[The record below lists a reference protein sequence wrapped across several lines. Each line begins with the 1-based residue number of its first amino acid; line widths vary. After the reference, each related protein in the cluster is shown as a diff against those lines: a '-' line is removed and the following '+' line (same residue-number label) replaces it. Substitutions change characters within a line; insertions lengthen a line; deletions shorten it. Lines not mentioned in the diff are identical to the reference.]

1 MGAFEIAILAVAV
14 FLVTAICEALWIKFA
29 RKKNLVG
36 LDWAKKGKLL
46 LSEGGGIAMLP
57 AIWFAIAF
65 LFFGSGNFNYI
76 VWGAML
82 SVFAFIGIIDDTK
95 HKFLKKALSWK
106 KRAIAIAVVCLAFAG
121 IYFWSAGILLIAL
134 AALYIAGI
142 ASFQNT
148 FAGLNGWQGGSAA
161 IIALASALVIVKTNP
176 NLLWLNAVL
185 IAAILGFL
193 VFNKYPAKVFE
204 GNSGTLII
212 GSAIAGIFVLNGKIE
227 LMAFSLLFF
236 LPHMF
241 EFFVL
246 KLMLSKARDP
256 GQMRQLPYRVLE
268 NGKIA
273 IPEYAKGKVQ
283 YDFAKMLIR
292 IFGPMREWEIVAI
305 IWAVVA
311 INAAFWILLLGFL

>member
-1 MGAFEIAILAVAV
+1 MGAFEIAILAIAV
-14 FLVTAICEALWIKFA
+14 FLITAICEALWIKFA
-29 RKKNLVG
+29 KARGLVG
-36 LDWAKKGKLL
+36 LDWAKKGRVL

-76 VWGAML
+76 AWGLLL
-82 SVFAFIGIIDDTK
+82 SAFAAIGIIDDTK
-95 HKFLKKALSWK
+95 HKFLKKALSWR
-106 KRAIAIAVVCLAFAG
+106 KRAVAIAVVCLAFSG
-121 IYFWSAGILLIAL
+121 IYFWNFGVLWIVL

-161 IIALASALVIVKTNP
+161 IIVAASALMVAKEGPGGV
-176 NLLWLNAVL
+176 WLNAVL

-193 VFNKYPAKVFE
+193 AWNKYPAKVFE

-212 GSAIAGIFVLNGKIE
+212 GSAIAGIFILNGKIG

-241 EFFVL
+241 EFVVL
-246 KLMLSKARDP
+246 KLILSKARDP

-292 IFGPMREWEIVAI
+292 IFGPMREWELVAI
-305 IWAVVA
+305 IWAIVA
-311 INAAFWILLLGFL
+311 LNAAFWLLLFGLV

>member
-1 MGAFEIAILAVAV
+1 MGAFEIAILAIAV
-14 FLVTAICEALWIKFA
+14 FLVTVICEALWIKFA
-29 RKKNLVG
+29 RGKNLVG
-36 LDWAKKGKLL
+36 LDWAKKGKVL
-46 LSEGGGIAMLP
+46 LSEGGGTAMLP

-76 VWGAML
+76 AWGALL

-95 HKFLKKALSWK
+95 HKFLSKALSWR
-106 KRAIAIAVVCLAFAG
+106 KRAIAIAAVCLAFAG
-121 IYFWSAGILLIAL
+121 IYFWNLGILLVIL

-161 IIALASALVIVKTNP
+161 IISLASALVIAKTSP

-193 VFNKYPAKVFE
+193 VFNKYPARVFE
-204 GNSGTLII
+204 GNSGTLLI
-212 GSAIAGIFVLNGKIE
+212 GSAIAGIFILNGKVE

-246 KLMLSKARDP
+246 KLLLSKARDP

-268 NGKIA
+268 GGKIA

-283 YDFAKMLIR
+283 YDFAKMLIK

-311 INAAFWILLLGFL
+311 INAAIWVLLLLA

>member
-1 MGAFEIAILAVAV
+1 MGAFEIAILAIAV
-14 FLVTAICEALWIKFA
+14 FLITVICEALWIKFA
-29 RKKNLVG
+29 KARGLVG
-36 LDWAKKGKLL
+36 LDWAKKGRVL

-57 AIWFAIAF
+57 GIWFAIAF

-76 VWGAML
+76 AWGLLL
-82 SVFAFIGIIDDTK
+82 SIFAFIGIIDDTK

-106 KRAIAIAVVCLAFAG
+106 KRAIAIAIVCLAFAG
-121 IYFWSAGILLIAL
+121 IYFWNLGILWIVLV
-134 AALYIAGI
+134 ALYIAGI

-148 FAGLNGWQGGSAA
+148 FAGLNGWQGGSGA
-161 IIALASALVIVKTNP
+161 IIVIASTFAIWNTGP
-176 NLLWLNAVL
+176 NLLWLNAIVA
-185 IAAILGFL
+185 AAILGFL
-193 VFNKYPAKVFE
+193 AWNKCPAKVFE
-204 GNSGTLII
+204 GNSGTLLI
-212 GSAIAGIFVLNGKIE
+212 GSAIAGIFILNGKIE

-246 KLMLSKARDP
+246 KLILSKARDP

-283 YDFAKMLIR
+283 YDFAKMLIK

-305 IWAVVA
+305 IWAIVA
-311 INAAFWILLLGFL
+311 INAAFWILLFGL

>member
-1 MGAFEIAILAVAV
+1 MGAFEIAILAIAV
-14 FLVTAICEALWIKFA
+14 FLITVICEALWIKFA
-29 RKKNLVG
+29 KARGLVG
-36 LDWAKKGKLL
+36 LDWAKKGRVL

-57 AIWFAIAF
+57 GIWFAIAF

-76 VWGAML
+76 AWGLLL
-82 SVFAFIGIIDDTK
+82 SIFAFIGIIDDTK

-106 KRAIAIAVVCLAFAG
+106 KRAIAIAAVCLAFAG
-121 IYFWSAGILLIAL
+121 IYFWNLGILWIAL
-134 AALYIAGI
+134 VALYIAGI

-161 IIALASALVIVKTNP
+161 IIAVASALIVAKES
-176 NLLWLNAVL
+176 LGAVWLNAIL

-193 VFNKYPAKVFE
+193 MWNKFPARVFE
-204 GNSGTLII
+204 GNSGTLLI
-212 GSAIAGIFVLNGKIE
+212 GSAIAGIFILNGKIG

-241 EFFVL
+241 EFLVL

-273 IPEYAKGKVQ
+273 IPEYAKGRVQ

-292 IFGPMREWEIVAI
+292 IFGPLREWEIVAI

-311 INAAFWILLLGFL
+311 VNAAFWILLFGFV

>member
-1 MGAFEIAILAVAV
+1 MFEIAVLAIAV
-14 FLVTAICEALWIKFA
+14 FLVTVICEALWIKFA
-29 RKKNLVG
+29 RGKNLVG
-36 LDWAKKGKLL
+36 LDWAKKGRVL

-76 VWGAML
+76 AWGLLL

-106 KRAIAIAVVCLAFAG
+106 KRAIAIAIVCLAFAG
-121 IYFWSAGILLIAL
+121 IYFWNLGILWIVLV
-134 AALYIAGI
+134 ALYIAGI

-148 FAGLNGWQGGSAA
+148 FAGLNGWQGGSGA
-161 IIALASALVIVKTNP
+161 IIVIASTFAIWNTGP
-176 NLLWLNAVL
+176 NLLWLNAIVA
-185 IAAILGFL
+185 AAILGFL
-193 VFNKYPAKVFE
+193 AWNKCPAKVFE
-204 GNSGTLII
+204 GNSGTLLI
-212 GSAIAGIFVLNGKIE
+212 GSAIAGIFILNGKIE

-246 KLMLSKARDP
+246 KLILSKARDP

-283 YDFAKMLIR
+283 YDFAKMLIK
-292 IFGPMREWEIVAI
+292 IFGPMLEWEIVAI
-305 IWAVVA
+305 IWAIVA
-311 INAAFWILLLGFL
+311 INAAFWILLFGL

>member
-1 MGAFEIAILAVAV
+1 MFEIAVLAIAV
-14 FLVTAICEALWIKFA
+14 FLVTVICEALWIKFA
-29 RKKNLVG
+29 RGKNLVG
-36 LDWAKKGKLL
+36 LDWAKKGRVL

-76 VWGAML
+76 AWGLLL

-106 KRAIAIAVVCLAFAG
+106 KRAIAIAIVCLAFAG
-121 IYFWSAGILLIAL
+121 IYFWNLGILWIVLV
-134 AALYIAGI
+134 ALYIAGI

-148 FAGLNGWQGGSAA
+148 FAGLNGWQGGSGA
-161 IIALASALVIVKTNP
+161 IIVIASTFAIWNTGP
-176 NLLWLNAVL
+176 NLLWLNAIVA
-185 IAAILGFL
+185 AAILGFL
-193 VFNKYPAKVFE
+193 AWNKCPAKVFE
-204 GNSGTLII
+204 GNSGTLLI
-212 GSAIAGIFVLNGKIE
+212 GSAIAGIFILNGKIE

-246 KLMLSKARDP
+246 KLILSKARDP

-283 YDFAKMLIR
+283 YDFAKMLIK

-305 IWAVVA
+305 IWAIVA
-311 INAAFWILLLGFL
+311 INAAFWILLFGL